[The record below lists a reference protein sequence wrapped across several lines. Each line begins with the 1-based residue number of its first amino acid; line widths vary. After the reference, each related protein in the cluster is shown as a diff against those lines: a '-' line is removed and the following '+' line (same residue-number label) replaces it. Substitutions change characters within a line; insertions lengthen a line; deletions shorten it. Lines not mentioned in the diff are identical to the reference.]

1 MTPNE
6 TNELYKKYLVEV
18 KGVGLE
24 GDAMVYKVKFTR
36 LGFKYEAEVGNVKNK
51 DEAIKKVKEYCGDN
65 IKIIKAKLFNEW
77 QKIKIN

>member
-1 MTPNE
+1 MTPQE

-24 GDAMVYKVKFTR
+24 GDEMVYIVKFTR
-36 LGFKYEAEVGNVKNK
+36 LGFKYKAEVANVKNK
-51 DEAIKKVKEYCGDN
+51 KDAIQKVKEYCGEN